1 MRPWHGYKSARTRAA
16 PRSLCASVSA
26 HGKARSR
33 LKMRPAEKFRA
44 LVNTVGPKRALEVSG
59 IGGTVT
65 GDGWGVPGRSH
76 RQLDRRRTQVS
87 RGIQALADGD
97 PDLRRCDSA
106 IPFLHGRGDG
116 LGLGVGTVVS
126 IQCRRLPVHVG
137 IAAGDGVQPAFHVVH
152 RFTAQQAQ
160 APAEDLG
167 GGAVVDVQP
176 RGPAGDVDPDL
187 AQADPVFVDALVG
200 VAGDEDVVGSF
211 APPDWSVQL
220 DDEFVAQGPRH
231 A

>member
-126 IQCRRLPVHVG
+126 SQCRRLPVHVG
-137 IAAGDGVQPAFHVVH
+137 NCSRRWSPARVPCRPSVHRAAGPSSS
-152 RFTAQQAQ
+152 
-160 APAEDLG
+160 
-167 GGAVVDVQP
+167 
-176 RGPAGDVDPDL
+176 RGSRRWC
-187 AQADPVFVDALVG
+187 
-200 VAGDEDVVGSF
+200 GS
-211 APPDWSVQL
+211 
-220 DDEFVAQGPRH
+220 
-231 A
+231 